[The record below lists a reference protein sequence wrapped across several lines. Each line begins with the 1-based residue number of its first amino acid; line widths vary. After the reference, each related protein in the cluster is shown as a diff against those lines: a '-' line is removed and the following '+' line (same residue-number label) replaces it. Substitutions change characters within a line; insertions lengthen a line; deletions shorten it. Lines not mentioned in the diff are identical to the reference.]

1 MKKQDHIKNLL
12 ESGRFTAVEL
22 NRRTKTGDARKY
34 ISELRANFRD
44 GISGGA
50 DVQDEWRYRSDGT
63 RYKVYWIS
71 QHLTTKGG
79 EHEKE

>member
-1 MKKQDHIKNLL
+1 MKKQDLIKNLL
-12 ESGRFTAVEL
+12 ESSRFTALEL
-22 NRRTKTGDARKY
+22 NHRAKTGDARKY

-50 DVQDEWRYRSDGT
+50 DVQDEWRHRSDGT

-79 EHEKE
+79 KQDE

>member
-1 MKKQDHIKNLL
+1 MNRQEHIKNLL
-12 ESGRFTAVEL
+12 ESGMFTAIDL
-22 NRRTKTGDARKY
+22 NRRANTGDARKI
-34 ISELRANFRD
+34 ISRLRAYYRD

-50 DVQDEWRYRSDGT
+50 DVQDEWHYRSDGT